1 MSEKRV
7 ISINMELFN
16 QISIISDLT
25 GKSKS
30 EIIEKALTMELDCI
44 MNDFNTFFSIFFPE
58 SNPIEVF
65 TSIVKN
71 IRRNE

>member
-1 MSEKRV
+1 MSEKEAIR
-7 ISINMELFN
+7 IDKELFN

-30 EIIEKALTMELDCI
+30 EIIEKTLSMELEST
-44 MNDFNTFFSIFFPE
+44 MNDFNTFFSIFFP
-58 SNPIEVF
+58 NHKPIEVF

-71 IRRNE
+71 MKRSE